1 MRIDNGNDLITTCT
15 HKRRWNV
22 SKQRILY
29 LPAIMV
35 RTQGIFLLLWWK
47 AQKFCQFIWCLNLC
61 NVYFS
66 THVHFHWT
74 FCLNILGT
82 NDLSML
88 PHQVKNK
95 HSRDLIMENKYYSNH
110 SQNPVAPAAK
120 NISPEG
126 VAYCLNARMNADP
139 QQRTIPLLPS
149 KYSNWATLSRAK
161 K

>member
-1 MRIDNGNDLITTCT
+1 
-15 HKRRWNV
+15 
-22 SKQRILY
+22 
-29 LPAIMV
+29 
-35 RTQGIFLLLWWK
+35 
-47 AQKFCQFIWCLNLC
+47 
-61 NVYFS
+61 
-66 THVHFHWT
+66 
-74 FCLNILGT
+74 
-82 NDLSML
+82 ML

-149 KYSNWATLSRAK
+149 RYSNWATLSRAK